1 MINFLNYLCDNYFAN
16 KLGKQ
21 IITDLAVFNIDKKYE
36 VKEHYLKVF
45 IKNRKFENKFYNCI
59 FMIDIEEAF
68 YLLCSCEYRKL
79 IDLILIKVKEVI
91 TND

>member
-16 KLGKQ
+16 KLGKE

-36 VKEHYLKVF
+36 VKE
-45 IKNRKFENKFYNCI
+45 
-59 FMIDIEEAF
+59 
-68 YLLCSCEYRKL
+68 
-79 IDLILIKVKEVI
+79 VI

>member
-1 MINFLNYLCDNYFAN
+1 MINFLNYLFDNYFAN

-36 VKEHYLKVF
+36 VKEHYLKVY
-45 IKNRKFENKFYNCI
+45 IKKRKFYKCI
-59 FMIDIEEAF
+59 FITDIEEVL
-68 YLLCSCEYRKL
+68 YLLCSCEYKKL
-79 IDLILIKVKEVI
+79 IDLILIEVKEVI